1 MKKLHQNLA
10 SIFALVLIPLLF
22 NTAHIQAQCWTEV
35 WSDEFN
41 GASLDLTKWNY
52 DLGTGCPGLCGWGN
66 NEKQSYTNSTQNVNV
81 TGGNLN
87 ITARYSAGVG
97 GPEYDFT
104 SGKINTRNKFDW
116 LYGRFEARMRLP
128 AGTGMWPAFWMLP
141 DPTGN
146 PYGGWPTS
154 GEIDIMEFR
163 GDLLST
169 MNGTVHYGNP
179 APNNRYDGT
188 NYTLATGDFVNSFH
202 TFALEWGPG
211 EIRWYVDDI
220 LFKTETKTP
229 NSLNPA
235 SNNAVTWPWDQNF
248 YMIFNLAVGGWYSGN
263 PSTATIIGGDV
274 NYNRTMQIDYVR
286 VYSDLSGSGFTGS
299 ISGKSSIL
307 QNESGVTY
315 SVPTGTGATYAWTV
329 TGGTI
334 ASGQGSN
341 SITVNWG
348 TTDGTVSVL
357 KTLACGSATYNL
369 PVTVQPTNFGVVYED
384 FENIRHQSYGFTN
397 GIFVQNMANPSGSV
411 QNTSPYVSRYTRNA
425 ADQYDVLIIE
435 NISLGDADDF
445 EKRIRRFL
453 MDVYSNAAG
462 RVIEIVLEDPVL
474 SSPVNYPTGR
484 HSTYRATTGAANTWE
499 TLEFNYINSPDASVI
514 GANATRLTLL
524 FSPNTYTNTVFYFD
538 NLMATH
544 KPATSVIS
552 GSANTCQDQTGR
564 VYSVINTAGSSYAWT
579 VPSGAAITAGSA
591 GPNNNSITV
600 TMGSTSGNVSVIETN
615 TTGCA
620 GASVSL
626 AVNVNAKPVTTGI
639 TGSATA
645 CNNQSGLVY
654 SVTNTAGSTYA
665 WTRPSGA
672 TITAGATG
680 PNNNA
685 VTITMGTV
693 TGNVGVVETNA
704 AGCAGTIETLA
715 VTVSPCAGLSYAS
728 NASFNIYPVPA
739 EANLRVEFKD
749 NLKGITQITITDNLG
764 RIVEE
769 YQIESVSELQLN
781 ISNLPSGI
789 YFMQIKNNDLVEI
802 GKFIKK

>member
-1 MKKLHQNLA
+1 MKKLHQKFSLT
-10 SIFALVLIPLLF
+10 FALIIISIIF
-22 NTAHIQAQCWTEV
+22 NTNIQAQCWTEV

-66 NEKQSYTNSTQNVNV
+66 NEKETYTNSTQNVNV

-87 ITARYSAGVG
+87 ITARYSAGAG
-97 GPEYDFT
+97 GTGYDFT
-104 SGKINTRNKFDW
+104 SGKIHTRNKFDW
-116 LYGRFEARMRLP
+116 LYGRFEARMKLP

-141 DPTGN
+141 DPTSN

-154 GEIDIMEFR
+154 GEMDIMEFR

-188 NYTLATGDFVNSFH
+188 TYTLATGDFVNSFH
-202 TFALEWGPG
+202 TFAMEWGPG

-220 LFKTETKTP
+220 LFKTETQTP

-274 NYNRTMQIDYVR
+274 NYNRTMQVDYVR
-286 VYSDLSGSGFTGS
+286 VYNDLSGSGFTGS
-299 ISGKSSIL
+299 IAGKSSIL

-315 SVPTGTGATYAWTV
+315 SIPTGTGATYAWTV
-329 TGGTI
+329 TGGAI
-334 ASGQGSN
+334 ASGQGNN

-348 TTDGTVSVL
+348 STDGTVSVL
-357 KTLACGSATYNL
+357 KTLACGSVTYNL
-369 PVTVQPTNFGVVYED
+369 PVTVQPTHCGMVYED
-384 FENIRHQSYGFTN
+384 FENIRHQSYGFMN
-397 GIFVQNMANPSGSV
+397 GIFVQNMANPSSSA

-445 EKRIRRFL
+445 EKKIKRFL

-462 RVIEIVLEDPVL
+462 RVIEIVLEDPAL
-474 SSPVNYPTGR
+474 SSPTNYPVGR
-484 HSTYRATTGAANTWE
+484 HSTYRATTGAANSWE
-499 TLEFNYINSPDASVI
+499 TLEFAYINSPDAAVV
-514 GANATRLTLL
+514 GANATRLTIL

-544 KPATSVIS
+544 KPVTSNIT
-552 GSANTCQDQTGR
+552 GSASTCENQAGR
-564 VYSVINTAGSSYAWT
+564 IYSVTNTAGSSYAWA
-579 VPSGAAITAGSA
+579 VPSGSVITAGST
-591 GPNNNSITV
+591 GPNNNSVTLTTGTV
-600 TMGSTSGNVSVIETN
+600 SGNVSVIETN

-620 GASVSL
+620 GT
-626 AVNVNAKPVTTGI
+626 AVNFAVTVNARPNTSSI

-645 CNNQSGLVY
+645 CTNQSGLIY
-654 SVTNTAGSTYA
+654 SVTATAGSSYA
-665 WTRPSGA
+665 WTVPAGA
-672 TITAGATG
+672 SITAGSTG
-680 PNNNA
+680 PNNNS
-685 VTITMGTV
+685 VTVNIGTV
-693 TGNVGVVETNA
+693 SGNIGVTETNA
-704 AGCAGTIETLA
+704 AGCTGTNKTLS
-715 VTVSPCAGLSYAS
+715 VTVSTCTGISYAS
-728 NASFNIYPVPA
+728 NGSFNIYPVPA
-739 EANLRVEFKD
+739 EANLRVEFKESF
-749 NLKGITQITITDNLG
+749 KGITQITITDNLG
-764 RIVEE
+764 RVMEEFQAEGASDVE
-769 YQIESVSELQLN
+769 LN
-781 ISNLPSGI
+781 ISSLPSGI
-789 YFMQIKNNDLVEI
+789 YFVQIKNNELTEI
-802 GKFIKK
+802 RKFIKK